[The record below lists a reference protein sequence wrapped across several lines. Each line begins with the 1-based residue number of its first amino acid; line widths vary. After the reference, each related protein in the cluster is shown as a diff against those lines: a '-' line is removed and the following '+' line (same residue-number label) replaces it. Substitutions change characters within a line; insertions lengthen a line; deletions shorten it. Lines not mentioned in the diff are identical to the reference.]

1 MRRNVGIA
9 ATIVLILSALAI
21 VPVLAAKPAATDHP
35 EKAPITISGTVQV
48 AKDADGHATYTLADG
63 GKTYTLD
70 AGPPWFFGDKY
81 PLKPFVGQKVT
92 IVGEAAQGS
101 TNVEVTSVN
110 GTALRAPGRPPWAGG
125 WRAVGAA
132 HPGWSQDKA
141 DRMKDKFG
149 DCFPPGQCK
158 DKSDHAA
165 DGSEGPDESEAPE
178 APEASDGAD

>member
-1 MRRNVGIA
+1 MRRNAVMAGI
-9 ATIVLILSALAI
+9 VVVILSAIAI
-21 VPVLAAKPAATDHP
+21 LPVLAAKPD
-35 EKAPITISGTVQV
+35 KAKADETPITISGTVQV
-48 AKDADGHATYTLADG
+48 AKDTDGRDTYTLTDG

-92 IVGEAAQGS
+92 IVGEAATGS

-141 DRMKDKFG
+141 DRMKVKFG

-158 DKSDHAA
+158 DKPGRAG
-165 DGSEGPDESEAPE
+165 DGSERPDESEAPE
-178 APEASDGAD
+178 APEQSDGAD